1 MLFRSPVETL
11 AAFRDHGRARASLE
25 ADLNEA
31 EATLAE
37 LAAVGI
43 SLREVTDQLVVEG
56 IQKFQEPFD
65 KLLAALAIR

>member
-1 MLFRSPVETL
+1 V
-11 AAFRDHGRARASLE
+11 
-25 ADLNEA
+25 DLQEA

-43 SLREVTDQLVVEG
+43 SLREVTDHLIDEG